1 MRLTPEQ
8 VDEVMALIAK
18 RDSLVDGIAAI
29 AATVLLKLHKAGVE
43 DERKPAEDKEIP
55 RRPADDAD

>member
-1 MRLTPEQ
+1 MRLTQEQ

-29 AATVLLKLHKAGVE
+29 AATVLLKLHNAGVE
-43 DERKPAEDKEIP
+43 AERKKALIKEAG
-55 RRPADDAD
+55 RD